1 MEHELCRFRRGV
13 EPVTRTAD
21 AGPPAVLTRAEV
33 ISVGTEH
40 LLGQIVDTN
49 ATYICIVLAELGI
62 AVYFRSTVGDNV
74 RRVQDVFLHALDRA
88 DLIVSTGGLGPT
100 DDDLTVA
107 AVADA
112 LGLPLELH
120 EEAWEHVQEFF
131 RRRNRPLSSQQEK
144 QAMLPRGARMIPNS
158 RGSAPGVIIE
168 HRDKTLIFTPG
179 VPREMKGMMQDH
191 VVSYLRARGLAGRE
205 VIRSRILRITGLGE
219 SLVEDRLRDLMR
231 GSVNPTIAP
240 YAHTGECHVR
250 ITARGSEADVEA
262 LLDRTEAAI
271 RERLGDAVYATGEV
285 GLEEVVARALTA
297 KGVSVA
303 VAESCTGGLLGARL
317 TNPPGASAFL
327 DGGIITYSNS
337 AKRRWLGVS
346 DELLERYGAVSAEV
360 ARAMAEAVRQQAGTE
375 IGVATTGI
383 AGPTG
388 ATPEKP
394 VGLAYIALAHAGGT
408 EVRQLLFGTEP
419 GRSGVRY
426 LASQAALDM
435 IRLHVLR

>member
-1 MEHELCRFRRGV
+1 MWWSARFRRGV
-13 EPVTRTAD
+13 EPVTRTD
-21 AGPPAVLTRAEV
+21 NAGPPASLTRAEV

-112 LGLPLELH
+112 LGLPLELQ

-144 QAMLPRGARMIPNS
+144 QAMLPRGASMIPNS

-250 ITARGSEADVEA
+250 ITARGSEGDVEV

-297 KGVSVA
+297 KRVSVA

-327 DGGIITYSNS
+327 DGGIITYSNG
-337 AKRRWLGVS
+337 AKRRWLGVP